1 MLSTNSI
8 PGRISQNHIVALI
21 FCVGRG
27 SDFRCT
33 MLSRCPECPVQD
45 PETKDDLRPAT
56 QDCHMIAPVIAIAAS
71 IAAGVGLLIL
81 RTHHRR
87 VRRRQLMAQGLPAE
101 HVAVIERNVPLYRR
115 LPEPLKAQ
123 LHGLVNVFLD
133 EKQFEGCGG
142 LEITDGVRLTIAAQ
156 ACILLVN
163 RPADLFPG
171 LSTILVYPQAYMA
184 RETTFDGVVETEVR
198 DSRLGESWE
207 RGPVVLAWDSV
218 VGGSRNEGDGLNVVL
233 HEFAHQLD
241 QQDSA
246 SDGAPILGSPDDYP
260 RWAEV
265 FTAEYEALR
274 KARRFRRRSVLDK
287 YGATDPAEF
296 FAVATETFFEKP
308 RQLLKN
314 HPDLYGVLKDY
325 YKLDP
330 AQWSG

>member
-1 MLSTNSI
+1 MAQRL
-8 PGRISQNHIVALI
+8 PAAHVAL
-21 FCVGRG
+21 
-27 SDFRCT
+27 
-33 MLSRCPECPVQD
+33 
-45 PETKDDLRPAT
+45 
-56 QDCHMIAPVIAIAAS
+56 
-71 IAAGVGLLIL
+71 
-81 RTHHRR
+81 
-87 VRRRQLMAQGLPAE
+87 
-101 HVAVIERNVPLYRR
+101 IERNVPLYRR
-115 LPEPLKAQ
+115 LPEPLQAQ

-142 LEITDGVRLTIAAQ
+142 LEITDEVRLTVAAQ
-156 ACILLVN
+156 ACILLLN

-171 LSTILVYPQAYMA
+171 LSTILVYPRAYVA

-274 KARRFRRRSVLDK
+274 KARRFHRRSVLDK

-308 RQLLKN
+308 RQLLMN
-314 HPDLYGVLKDY
+314 HPDLYGVLKNY
-325 YKLDP
+325 YQLDP
-330 AQWSG
+330 AQWPG